1 MTPPGA
7 TPRCAFENLAGV
19 PHNECAVRC
28 GAVFGGGGV
37 LRVPCPSV
45 HGCSLV
51 WLRSTGRELIYNAVY
66 FFYQLLNIYHQAV
79 VIFSHQRFIKL
90 TNTSFFKSLDDLKD
104 DISEHFK
111 VFDVFN
117 R

>member
-1 MTPPGA
+1 MSGA
-7 TPRCAFENLAGV
+7 GGSARTV
-19 PHNECAVRC
+19 PECARLFPRMAPVNGERVVVTRRC
-28 GAVFGGGGV
+28 LF
-37 LRVPCPSV
+37 LLS
-45 HGCSLV
+45 
-51 WLRSTGRELIYNAVY
+51 
-66 FFYQLLNIYHQAV
+66 LLNIYHQAV

-104 DISEHFK
+104 GIFEHFK

>member
-1 MTPPGA
+1 MSE
-7 TPRCAFENLAGV
+7 RC
-19 PHNECAVRC
+19 
-28 GAVFGGGGV
+28 GGV
-37 LRVPCPSV
+37 LRVPCRSV

-51 WLRSTGRELIYNAVY
+51 WLPSTGRELLLRDAVY
-66 FFYQLLNIYHQAV
+66 FLYQLLNIYHQAV